1 LTCRATRSQNGVVD
15 LNGIF
20 PAIPTPFTDDTIDF
34 RAARANAAR
43 WMTTGL
49 RGLLVLG
56 SNGEAPLVDA
66 DEAARLI
73 ATVREETPRD
83 RVLIAGVNTQST
95 RQAIATARAHAAA
108 GADLALVITPFY
120 FKSQMSGDALVRHFT
135 AVADA
140 SPIPVMVYNVPPTT
154 GVAIPVAALDKLS
167 AHPNIVAMKDSSGD
181 VGYTTEA
188 IGRVPSTFDIVVGV
202 APNLVAALTVGAR
215 GAIVA
220 VASVFP
226 ELCVEVHALV
236 RAGRLAE
243 ALAIQHAI
251 TPLARAVTT
260 TYGPAGLKVAA
271 EAAGYAGGLPR
282 PPLVPLAPAQV
293 NEIRALVERLRAWVD
308 ARAGALQGV
317 SR

>member
-1 LTCRATRSQNGVVD
+1 
-15 LNGIF
+15 
-20 PAIPTPFTDDTIDF
+20 
-34 RAARANAAR
+34 
-43 WMTTGL
+43 MKTGL
-49 RGLLVLG
+49 RGMLVLG

-83 RVLIAGVNTQST
+83 RVLMAGVNAQST
-95 RQAIATARAHAAA
+95 GQAIAAARAHAAA

-140 SPIPVMVYNVPPTT
+140 SPVPVLVYNVPPAT
-154 GVAIPVAALDKLS
+154 GVSIPVAALDALAK
-167 AHPNIVAMKDSSGD
+167 HPNICGMKDSSGD

-188 IGRVPSTFDIVVGV
+188 IGRVPASFDVVVGV
-202 APNLVAALTVGAR
+202 APNMLAALSVGAR

-220 VASVFP
+220 IATVFP
-226 ELCVEVHALV
+226 ELLVELHALV
-236 RAGRLAE
+236 RAGRTAE
-243 ALAIQHAI
+243 ALRIQHAI

-260 TYGPAGLKVAA
+260 THGPAGLKVAA
-271 EAAGYAGGLPR
+271 DANGFHGGLPR
-282 PPLVPLAPAQV
+282 PPLVPLATGPA
-293 NEIRALVERLRAWVD
+293 NDIRALVERLRAW
-308 ARAGALQGV
+308 AETRTENLEGA